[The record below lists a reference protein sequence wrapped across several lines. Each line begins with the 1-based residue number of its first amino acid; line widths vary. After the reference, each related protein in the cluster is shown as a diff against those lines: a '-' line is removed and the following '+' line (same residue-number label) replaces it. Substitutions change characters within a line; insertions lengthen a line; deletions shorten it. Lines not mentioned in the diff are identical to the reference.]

1 MRPRSLYRVCTEC
14 LSSGGSFRKQKGLD
28 SEHGQVKMVD
38 SGHGRIR
45 ASLAEIQFGRFVS
58 LHFRRSLYLS
68 AV

>member
-1 MRPRSLYRVCTEC
+1 MEC
-14 LSSGGSFRKQKGLD
+14 LSSGGSFRKQKGLVD

-58 LHFRRSLYLS
+58 LHFRRSLYLL